1 MDIITEAV
9 KRLEEVMI
17 SGGCEDMGVHLEVD
31 PDANPCQFE
40 QGACMTASFGG
51 RTAEFVTDNPIRAMT
66 KVSFMFG
73 APLDNLAT
81 RGAACAII
89 NVATAFFCLSRVR
102 RACPVAS
109 HGACFKDL
117 AKDLAGR
124 RVFCIGP
131 APALARAPGV
141 YLTEDAG
148 EADILLVN
156 HEGIIAPD
164 LGDLLDGP
172 GRSKRV
178 VFLGPSTAGTSR
190 LMEREHWCPY
200 GLPML
205 EDTPDPSRP
214 AG

>member
-9 KRLEEVMI
+9 KKLEEVMT
-17 SGGCEDMGVHLEVD
+17 SGGCEDMGVRLEVD
-31 PDANPCQFE
+31 PDAKPCQFE
-40 QGACMTASFGG
+40 RGACMTASFGG

-73 APLDNLAT
+73 APLDNPAT

-89 NVATAFFCLSRVR
+89 NVATVFFCLSRVR

-109 HGACFKDL
+109 HGSCLKDL
-117 AKDLAGR
+117 AKELAGR

-141 YLTEDAG
+141 YLTEDVG

-178 VFLGPSTAGTSR
+178 VFLGPSTAGASR